1 MPSQKKKSSNR
12 IISFFLNIFRWL
24 TPGLGIKRWGLLLIL
39 GTALIGVG
47 FAVIILDVYRNTPD
61 SWYLPIISFLS
72 LRFFSRPVRA
82 LIFAV
87 LGLSLIGIG
96 VWGINRTLLRPFM
109 RPGKHILDTVSNYQK
124 LDKGPKI
131 VVIGGGTGLSA
142 LLRGIKKHTSNIT
155 AIVTVADDGGSS
167 GMLRK
172 NMGVLPPGDIR
183 NCLTALSS
191 DEELLSQVFQYRFGE
206 GAGLNG
212 HSLGNL
218 FITSLAEITGSFEE
232 AIAESGRVLAVQGKV
247 FPSTLHDVTLN
258 AEIIT
263 TDLNGNR
270 KEQRVK
276 GESEITKIGG
286 TIKRVWLEPNYPMA
300 YPPTIQAMLNAD
312 LIIIGPGSLYTSL
325 LPNLLVPDITEAFR
339 ASRALKFFIS
349 NVATQPGETDG
360 FNCGD
365 HVRSV
370 EKIIGSGNFD
380 IVICNDNCRGKLPK
394 GVDYVCVDESLEK
407 DFAVYT
413 GNLVDAENPWRH
425 DSVKLANSI
434 IDLYNERTGPLLYKE
449 NGHDL

>member
-1 MPSQKKKSSNR
+1 MPSQRKKTSNR
-12 IISFFLNIFRWL
+12 IISYILNIFRWL
-24 TPGLGIKRWGLLLIL
+24 TPGLGIKRWALLLVL

-72 LRFFSRPVRA
+72 LRFFARPVRA

-87 LGLSLIGIG
+87 VGLSLIGLG
-96 VWGINRTLLRPFM
+96 VWGINRTLLKPFM
-109 RPGKHILDTVSNYQK
+109 RPGKHILDTVSNFQK

-167 GMLRK
+167 GMLRR

-183 NCLTALSS
+183 NCLTALSN

-218 FITSLAEITGSFEE
+218 LITSLAEITGSFEE

-258 AEIIT
+258 AEIIS
-263 TDLNGNR
+263 TDINGNR
-270 KEQRVK
+270 KEIRVK
-276 GESEITKIGG
+276 GESEITKLGG

-300 YPPTIQAMLNAD
+300 YPPTIQALLNAD

-339 ASRALKFFIS
+339 ASRGLKFFIS

-360 FNCGD
+360 YNCGD

-370 EKIIGSGNFD
+370 EKVIGSGNFD

-394 GVDYVCVDESLEK
+394 GIDYVCVDDSLEN
-407 DFAVYT
+407 DFAVYS
-413 GNLVDAENPWRH
+413 GNLVDVENPWRH
-425 DSVKLANSI
+425 DSMKLANSI
-434 IDLYNERTGPLLYKE
+434 MDLYNERTGPLLYKE
-449 NGHDL
+449 NDLDL

>member
-1 MPSQKKKSSNR
+1 MPSQRKKTSNR
-12 IISFFLNIFRWL
+12 IISYFLNIFRWL

-61 SWYLPIISFLS
+61 TWYLPIISFLS
-72 LRFFSRPVRA
+72 LRFFARPVRA

-87 LGLSLIGIG
+87 VGLSLIGLG
-96 VWGINRTLLRPFM
+96 VWGINRTLLKPFM

-167 GMLRK
+167 GMLRR

-183 NCLTALSS
+183 NCLTALSN

-218 FITSLAEITGSFEE
+218 LITSLAEITGSFEE

-258 AEIIT
+258 AEIIS
-263 TDLNGNR
+263 TDINGNR
-270 KEQRVK
+270 KEIRVK
-276 GESEITKIGG
+276 GESEITKLGG
-286 TIKRVWLEPNYPMA
+286 TIKRVWLEPNFPMA
-300 YPPTIQAMLNAD
+300 YPPTIQALLNAD
-312 LIIIGPGSLYTSL
+312 LIVIGPGSLYTSL

-339 ASRALKFFIS
+339 ASRAIKFFIS

-380 IVICNDNCRGKLPK
+380 IVICNDNCQGKLPK

-413 GNLVDAENPWRH
+413 GNLVDVENPWRH

-434 IDLYNERTGPLLYKE
+434 MDLYNERTGPLLYKE
-449 NGHDL
+449 NGLDL

>member
-1 MPSQKKKSSNR
+1 MPSQRKKTSNR
-12 IISFFLNIFRWL
+12 IISYILNIFRWL
-24 TPGLGIKRWGLLLIL
+24 TPGLGIKRWALLLVL
-39 GTALIGVG
+39 GTAFIGVG

-72 LRFFSRPVRA
+72 LRFFARPVRA

-87 LGLSLIGIG
+87 VGLSLIGLG
-96 VWGINRTLLRPFM
+96 VWGINRTLLKPFM
-109 RPGKHILDTVSNYQK
+109 RPGKHILDTVSNFQK

-167 GMLRK
+167 GMLRR

-183 NCLTALSS
+183 NCLTALSN

-218 FITSLAEITGSFEE
+218 LITSLAEITGSFEE

-258 AEIIT
+258 AEIIS
-263 TDLNGNR
+263 TDINGNR
-270 KEQRVK
+270 KEIRVK
-276 GESEITKIGG
+276 GESEITKLGG

-300 YPPTIQAMLNAD
+300 YPPTIQALLNAD

-339 ASRALKFFIS
+339 ASRGLKFFIS

-360 FNCGD
+360 YNCGD

-370 EKIIGSGNFD
+370 EKVIGSGNFD

-394 GVDYVCVDESLEK
+394 GIDYVCVDDSLEN
-407 DFAVYT
+407 DFAVYS
-413 GNLVDAENPWRH
+413 GNLVDVENPWRH
-425 DSVKLANSI
+425 DSMKLANSI
-434 IDLYNERTGPLLYKE
+434 MDLYNERTGPLLYKE
-449 NGHDL
+449 NDLDL

>member
-1 MPSQKKKSSNR
+1 MPSQRKKTSNR
-12 IISFFLNIFRWL
+12 IISYILNIFRWL
-24 TPGLGIKRWGLLLIL
+24 TPGLGIKRWALLLVL
-39 GTALIGVG
+39 GTAFIGVG
-47 FAVIILDVYRNTPD
+47 FAVIILDVYRNTPN

-72 LRFFSRPVRA
+72 LRFFARPVRA

-87 LGLSLIGIG
+87 VGLSLIGLG
-96 VWGINRTLLRPFM
+96 VWGINRTLLKPFM
-109 RPGKHILDTVSNYQK
+109 RPGKHILDTVSNFQK

-167 GMLRK
+167 GMLRR

-183 NCLTALSS
+183 NCLTALSN

-218 FITSLAEITGSFEE
+218 LITSLAEITGSFEE

-258 AEIIT
+258 AEIIS
-263 TDLNGNR
+263 TDINGNR
-270 KEQRVK
+270 KEIRVK
-276 GESEITKIGG
+276 GESEITKLGG

-300 YPPTIQAMLNAD
+300 YPPTIQALLNAD

-339 ASRALKFFIS
+339 ASRGLKFFIS

-360 FNCGD
+360 YNCGD

-370 EKIIGSGNFD
+370 EKVIGSGNFD

-394 GVDYVCVDESLEK
+394 GIDYVCVDDSLEN
-407 DFAVYT
+407 DFAVYS
-413 GNLVDAENPWRH
+413 GNLVDVENPWRH
-425 DSVKLANSI
+425 DSMKLANSI
-434 IDLYNERTGPLLYKE
+434 MDLYNERTGPLLYKE
-449 NGHDL
+449 NDLDL